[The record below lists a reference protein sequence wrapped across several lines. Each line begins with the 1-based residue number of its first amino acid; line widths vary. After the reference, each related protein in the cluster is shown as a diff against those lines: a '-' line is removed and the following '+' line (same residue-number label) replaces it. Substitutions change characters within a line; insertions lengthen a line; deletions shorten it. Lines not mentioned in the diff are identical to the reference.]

1 MASDEKLRVC
11 INEVLTDDVLR
22 AILSKLETDKD
33 RDGFGLVCKRW
44 LAVQSTER
52 KKLCARAGPLMLRKM
67 AERFVRL
74 VELDL
79 SQSASRSFF
88 PGVTDSDLSVI
99 ADGFR
104 WLRILDLRGCK
115 GDEGW
120 FASSVVMA
128 LGYHIC
134 VTDAG
139 MMVIG
144 SSLSSLQSLN
154 VSDCRKLTDK
164 GLGKIASGCS
174 DLRRLHLSG
183 CRLISDLS
191 LQALSDNC
199 KFLEELGLQG
209 CNNITDS
216 GLTILVDGCWRI
228 KVLDVSKCSNVSD
241 VGVSSVCNACSS
253 SLRTL
258 KMLGCRIG
266 DPSIVSLAQSCK
278 NLETLV
284 ISGCPNISNDSI
296 KSLVITCKDSLK
308 NLRMDSCLN
317 LSDASLIYI
326 LSHCR
331 NLEALDIGCCEDVSD
346 AAFEV
351 LGHVSF
357 ESRLKV
363 LKIYNCPKITVFGV
377 GKLLDCCM
385 SLKYL
390 DVRSCP
396 HITKKSCHLAGLQ
409 FPECCKVNFTGS
421 LSDLDAMLD
430 VLI

>member
-1 MASDEKLRVC
+1 MASDEKSRVC
-11 INEVLTDDVLR
+11 INEVLTDDELR

-52 KKLCARAGPLMLRKM
+52 KKLCARAGPLMLQKM
-67 AERFVRL
+67 ADRFVRL

-99 ADGFR
+99 AHGFR
-104 WLRILDLRGCK
+104 CLRILDLRCCK
-115 GDEGW
+115 G
-120 FASSVVMA
+120 
-128 LGYHIC
+128 

-139 MMVIG
+139 MMAIG

-164 GLGKIASGCS
+164 GLGKIASGCG
-174 DLRRLHLSG
+174 DLRSLHLSG
-183 CRLISDLS
+183 CRLITDLS

-199 KFLEELGLQG
+199 KYLEELGLQG

-216 GLTILVDGCWRI
+216 GLTILVDGCRRI
-228 KVLDVSKCSNVSD
+228 KFLDVSKCSNVSD
-241 VGVSSVCNACSS
+241 VGVSNVCNACSS

-284 ISGCPNISNDSI
+284 ISGCPNVSNDSI

-351 LGHVSF
+351 LGNVGF

-421 LSDLDAMLD
+421 LSDLDATLD
-430 VLI
+430 VFI